1 MPSSKPTAPRDAVE
15 VEALCRRAAEL
26 EAAPAD
32 APPAASIPDIT
43 LRRLLL
49 ATPVGIG
56 LVRERTLGWANNR
69 LADMLG
75 YSREDLV
82 GMPVRG
88 LYLSGEEY
96 ERMGRFKHAAGRDQ
110 AAGSVETRWVRK
122 DGTVLDVLLSSAAL
136 DPDDLSQG
144 LALTVQDITAR
155 KRAEEALRESSA
167 RFRELAGNLDL
178 VFYST
183 TRTGLVLYA
192 NPAYE
197 TMFGRS
203 LGALAR
209 NHEDWLAAVHPA
221 DLPGL
226 RLDLARQAQDAWF
239 GVKEYRVVLPSGQV
253 RWVRD
258 RAVPVRDAQGK
269 LLRVVG
275 FVEDITQRMAAEQEL
290 RLAKE
295 AAEAANRAK
304 NEFLAAASHDL
315 RTPLAGI
322 LGMLDLALDDSLS
335 EGVRTCLDNAKTAS
349 RDLKN
354 LLDDLLDLARME
366 ARKLVLAEEE
376 FAPAAVLQAAA
387 EAFRPQA
394 EAKGLTLRTGDHTA
408 GRSLLG
414 DSVRVRQV
422 LANLIGNA
430 VKFTAKGRVEV
441 RLWIMDHPC
450 NGPAILFMEVSDTG
464 VGIPADM
471 RESIFEPFTQ
481 LGDPALA
488 ARRGS
493 GLGLTIVRRIVE
505 HMDGAL
511 EIESREGGGTR
522 VRVAVRVQPAPAKG
536 ARPGPWTAQAGP
548 ERSLSVLL
556 AEDNPV
562 NRLAAQMMIER
573 AGHRVVAVED
583 GRSAVQTALALD
595 FDCAL
600 MDISMPDLDGLAAMR
615 LLRETEARE
624 GRPRL
629 PVVAMTA
636 HAMKGDRERFLEAGF
651 DGYVSKPVAPREL
664 EAALDA
670 ATRHRRRPS

>member
-1 MPSSKPTAPRDAVE
+1 MSSRKPTAPQDAAE
-15 VEALCRRAAEL
+15 VEAPFRRVAEP
-26 EAAPAD
+26 EAALAAPTPAD
-32 APPAASIPDIT
+32 PIPDIT
-43 LRRLLL
+43 LRSLLQ
-49 ATPVGIG
+49 AAPVGIG
-56 LVRERTLGWANNR
+56 LVREQAIVWANNR
-69 LADMLG
+69 LVDMLG
-75 YSREDLV
+75 YSREDLA

-88 LYLSGEEY
+88 LYPSGEEY
-96 ERMGRFKHAAGRDQ
+96 ERVGRVNHAALRDQ
-110 AAGSVETRWVRK
+110 GAGSVETHWVRK
-122 DGTVLDVLLSSAAL
+122 DKTVLDVLLSAAAL
-136 DPDDLSQG
+136 DPDDLSRG
-144 LALTVQDITAR
+144 LALTVQDITTR
-155 KRAEEALRESSA
+155 KRAEEALREGAA

-239 GVKEYRVVLPSGQV
+239 GVKEYRVVLPGGRV

-275 FVEDITQRMAAEQEL
+275 FVEDITQRVAVEQEL

-322 LGMLDLALDDSLS
+322 LGMLDLSLDESLP
-335 EGVRTCLDNAKTAS
+335 GRVRICLENAKTAS

-376 FAPAAVLQAAA
+376 FAPGAVLHAAA
-387 EAFRPQA
+387 EAFRAQA
-394 EAKGLTLRTGDHTA
+394 EARGLTLRTRDHTA

-414 DSVRVRQV
+414 DPVRVRQV

-430 VKFTAKGRVEV
+430 VKFTEKGRVEV

-450 NGPAILFMEVSDTG
+450 NGPATLFMEVSDTG
-464 VGIPADM
+464 MGIPADM

-493 GLGLTIVRRIVE
+493 GLGLAIVRRIVE

-511 EIESREGGGTR
+511 EIESREGRGTC
-522 VRVAVRVQPAPAKG
+522 VRVAVRLRPASAEG
-536 ARPGPWTAQAGP
+536 AGPGPWTAPAGP
-548 ERSLSVLL
+548 EISLSVLL

-562 NRLAAQMMIER
+562 NRLAAQMMLER

-583 GRSAVQTALALD
+583 GRAALQNALARD

-600 MDISMPDLDGLAAMR
+600 MDISMPELDGLSAMR
-615 LLRETEARE
+615 LLREAEARE

-636 HAMKGDRERFLEAGF
+636 YAMKGDRERFLEAGF
-651 DGYVSKPVAPREL
+651 DGYLSKPVDTGEL
-664 EAALDA
+664 AAALAA
-670 ATRHRRRPS
+670 ATRDRTRSS